1 MSPSEREKFIDL
13 HKGGGV
19 LTLRAKNRTYGGTW
33 FCVLHVW
40 GAGKEWSVGKANGT
54 PCLEGGASRLC
65 LLEGVCANAGHGWI
79 VLVVLAL
86 EQDLTLL
93 MRLALIKHSARAP
106 PADAVLVHK
115 HRGSHPA
122 LAEHTLCK
130 LSVCWWLHHLL
141 LLSPTSQN
149 KI

>member
-1 MSPSEREKFIDL
+1 MVARGSVCCTFGELERS
-13 HKGGGV
+13 GV
-19 LTLRAKNRTYGGTW
+19 WAKQMEPRAWR
-33 FCVLHVW
+33 
-40 GAGKEWSVGKANGT
+40 E
-54 PCLEGGASRLC
+54 EQASFAS
-65 LLEGVCANAGHGWI
+65 LEGVCANAGHGWI

-93 MRLALIKHSARAP
+93 MKLALIKHSARAP